1 MVTYMDRIN
10 CRHTVMVNGGL
21 LSKRRAGV
29 PTMLN
34 HAFCQSLK
42 REGKILLHLIDLCP
56 DLSADM
62 PVAEY
67 LGRLAF
73 LEASMDRYGLSIAS
87 LRISVYNPSVGQN
100 LVEQTRYHL
109 HAALRWPQKYLSV
122 VYDHYHYDLTYM
134 LAVNSSENAIETAPF
149 FGQVYDN
156 DGNTI
161 ILTETMSECNPG
173 QGVFLPHLEENRYR
187 EWITGD
193 GRRFVP
199 QRATIEPLS
208 PKQVTVWVCAAP

>member
-1 MVTYMDRIN
+1 MVTYLDRIN
-10 CRHTVMVNGGL
+10 CRDTVMVNGGL

-29 PTMLN
+29 PVMLN

-56 DLSADM
+56 DLSSDM
-62 PVAEY
+62 PIAEY
-67 LGRLAF
+67 LGRLSF
-73 LEASMDRYGLSIAS
+73 LEAGMDRYGLSIAS

-122 VYDHYHYDLTYM
+122 VYDHYHYDVTYM
-134 LAVNSSENAIETAPF
+134 LAVNSSEHVIETAPF

-161 ILTETMSECNPG
+161 ILADTMSECNPG
-173 QGVFLPHLEENRYR
+173 HGVFLPHLDGTGEAYTT
-187 EWITGD
+187 TGD
-193 GRRFVP
+193 GRRFVR
-199 QRATIEPLS
+199 QWATVEPLA
-208 PKQVTVWVCAAP
+208 PKQVSVWVCVAS